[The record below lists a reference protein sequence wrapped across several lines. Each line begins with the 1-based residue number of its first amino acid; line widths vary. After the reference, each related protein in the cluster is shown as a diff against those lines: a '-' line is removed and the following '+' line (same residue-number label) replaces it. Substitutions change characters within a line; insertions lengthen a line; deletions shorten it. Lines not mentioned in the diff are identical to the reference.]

1 MASLEQATIYGVSDV
16 GFAVGRRLASAGFDV
31 TMADE
36 SLKTAVHLPK
46 ADSLILS
53 TLFGEDTLNPIIP
66 LSECVARSS
75 VLVFSPKLKSSGAEG
90 RAEQLLRL
98 KEIGQS
104 LSKGCTLLNV
114 VPLSLGG
121 NKSFLGLVEEQSGLK
136 AGSDFTYIYAPAFSE
151 GGFPI
156 AGIQGKPPTKKLAAA
171 LGVSRTL
178 TDVDSAELTFVGY
191 TLRKYLEKAVQA
203 SIYRDLSITVL
214 PDRTLYIDDL
224 SKGFFEVQL
233 LMESLQQGDPLL
245 HFAAGA
251 MRSLSSYMKILES
264 FIRLQVRNKGLKA
277 IRSRVLVLWSIDQFE
292 MKAEKARLLSMLL
305 AELREVFGDVEYWN
319 PHDPEG
325 KDRTR
330 PLLSERYQV
339 IVACSAHDKELLE
352 SSRPLQGQ
360 VIVTATLPPEV
371 A

>member
-1 MASLEQATIYGVSDV
+1 MDQATIYGVSDV
-16 GFAVGRRLASAGFDV
+16 GFAAGRRLASAGLEV
-31 TMADE
+31 TIADE
-36 SLKTAVHLPK
+36 SLKTAVRLPK
-46 ADSLILS
+46 ADSAVLS
-53 TLFGEDTLNPIIP
+53 TLFGEDTLSPIVP
-66 LSECVARSS
+66 LSECISRSA

-98 KEIGQS
+98 KEVGQS
-104 LSKGCTLLNV
+104 LGKGCIVLNV

-121 NKSFLGLVEEQSGLK
+121 NKSFVGILEEQSGLK
-136 AGSDFTYIYAPAFSE
+136 AGTDFTYVYAPASSE
-151 GGFPI
+151 GGSPVG
-156 AGIQGKPPTKKLAAA
+156 GIMGKPLTKKLSAA
-171 LGVSRTL
+171 LGLPSAL
-178 TDVDSAELTFVGY
+178 TDVDTAELMFVGY

-203 SIYRDLSITVL
+203 SMYRDLSVTVR

-233 LMESLQQGDPLL
+233 LMEGLQQGDPLL

-264 FIRLQVRNKGLKA
+264 FIRLQVRNRGLKA
-277 IRSRVLVLWSIDQFE
+277 IRSRILVLWSIDQFE
-292 MKAEKARLLSMLL
+292 MKAEKSRLLSMLL
-305 AELREVFGDVEYWN
+305 AELREVFGEVEYWN

-325 KDRTR
+325 RERSR

-339 IVACSAHDKELLE
+339 VVTCSAQDSKLID
-352 SSRPLQGQ
+352 SSRPSPGQ
-360 VIVTATLPPEV
+360 VVVTATLPPEV

>member
-1 MASLEQATIYGVSDV
+1 LDQATIYGVSDV
-16 GFAVGRRLASAGFDV
+16 GFAAGRRLASAGFDV
-31 TMADE
+31 TVADE

-46 ADSLILS
+46 AGNVIIS
-53 TLFGEDTLNPIIP
+53 TLFGEDVLNPIVP
-66 LSECVARSS
+66 LSECISRSS

-98 KEIGQS
+98 KEVGQS
-104 LSKGCTLLNV
+104 LSKGSIVFNF
-114 VPLSLGG
+114 VPLSIGG
-121 NKSFLGLVEEQSGLK
+121 NKGFLGILEEQSGLK
-136 AGSDFTYIYAPAFSE
+136 AGAEFTYIYMPAFCD
-151 GGFPI
+151 GGFPV
-156 AGIQGKPPTKKLAAA
+156 AGIVGKSPTKKLMAA
-171 LGVSRTL
+171 LGVPL
-178 TDVDSAELTFVGY
+178 PIADVDSAELTFVGH
-191 TLRKYLEKAVQA
+191 TLRRYLDKAVQA
-203 SIYRDLSITVL
+203 SIYRDLSVTVQ
-214 PDRTLYIDDL
+214 PDKTLYIDDL

-264 FIRLQVRNKGLKA
+264 YIRLQVRNKGLKA
-277 IRSRVLVLWSIDQFE
+277 IRSRILVLWSIDQFE
-292 MKAEKARLLSMLL
+292 MKAEKSRLLSMLL
-305 AELREVFGDVEYWN
+305 AELREVFGEVEYWN

-325 KDRTR
+325 KDRSR

-339 IVACSAHDKELLE
+339 VVACSAHDAELLA

-360 VIVTATLPPEV
+360 VVVVATLPPSV